1 MNVDDNRSR
10 VLYFDE
16 SGYTGSDLCNH
27 DQPYFTLASVLMS
40 QDELKLIENDIDLRG
55 WGKELHF
62 KKMYDNPQGR
72 NMLIR
77 IFHHELIDKN
87 HVKLAFGDKRFCI
100 YAQMVDMLIE
110 PYYYYG
116 FGGDLYDGAN
126 QLFIANALFSF
137 ARCHEKQDL
146 VRDLEQQ
153 FVRMVRNPVPY
164 ECNCFCN
171 VVDKL
176 RFDDKTLCEFGCLL
190 SMVSQ
195 SVSSVGETVIPKNP
209 FNLDLTIPLFSE
221 SIQRWYAETGI
232 KYDVLFDNSK
242 PFLAG
247 LNFLE
252 ALKRIGGGETKVGY
266 GKYKHIY
273 PLPAGE
279 LRMVDSR
286 ENFGV
291 QVADLCASALCFLVT
306 PGNAKYGPFKSTLMQ
321 MPIFQAIE
329 ISISC
334 SSWEYIQSR
343 MGETGGINPV
353 EYICRYVGEMC

>member
-1 MNVDDNRSR
+1 MSIDNRTR

-16 SGYTGSDLCNH
+16 FGYTGSDLCNH
-27 DQPYFTLASVLMS
+27 NQPYFTLASVLMS
-40 QDELKLIENDIDLRG
+40 QDELKLIENDINLLG

-62 KKMYDNPQGR
+62 KKMYDNPQGQD
-72 NMLIR
+72 MLLR
-77 IFHHELIDKN
+77 IFHHGLIDKN
-87 HVKLAFGDKRFCI
+87 HVKLAFGDKRFCV
-100 YAQMVDMLIE
+100 YAQMVDMLIA

-126 QLFIANALFSF
+126 QFFLANALFAF

-146 VRDLEQQ
+146 VRGLEQQ

-176 RFDDKTLCEFGCLL
+176 RFDDKTLHEFGYLL
-190 SMVSQ
+190 SIVSQ
-195 SVSSVGETVIPKNP
+195 SASSVGEAVIPKSP
-209 FNLDLTIPLFSE
+209 FNLDLTIPLFSA
-221 SIQRWYAETGI
+221 SIHQWYAETGI
-232 KYDVLFDNSK
+232 KHDVLFDNSK

-252 ALKRIGGGETKVGY
+252 SLKRIGAEETKVGY

-273 PLPAGE
+273 PLPVGE

-286 ENFGV
+286 ESIGV
-291 QVADLCASALCFLVT
+291 QVADLCASTLRFLAT
-306 PGNAKYGPFKSTLMQ
+306 PGNAKYEYFKLTLKRV
-321 MPIFQAIE
+321 PIFQAIE
-329 ISISC
+329 ISVSN
-334 SSWEYIQSR
+334 SSWEYIRSR
-343 MGETGGINPV
+343 MDETGCANPV
-353 EYICRYVGEMC
+353 EYICQHVGAMC